1 MQSSDLPQTEK
12 DKFTASS
19 SNMEEIEQA
28 RASRFGKDIDVES
41 QSDYRTSFAIVQKL
55 QSKILESLTSQQ
67 DRGLCCI
74 YRVPYSIRNI
84 KPKAYTPQL
93 ISIGPI
99 HHGIN
104 SGLEGMEKQKV
115 IYYKEFTERP
125 YMDEEKIGNLVR
137 RIQKK
142 EDVIR
147 ASYLMDLTGINS
159 PDFIQMIFLDAVFI
173 IEFLQDSNDDR
184 GPKTLEPWMIF
195 EIREDL
201 MLLENQLPFFVIQE
215 IYDEVNSARQ
225 ESESLPLLNVAA
237 IHFGKYTFS
246 KENQTD
252 SSFEKISHFTDLL
265 RQFMLCGANT
275 RRFDFNHPIKL
286 KYSAVMLREAGVK
299 FQATED
305 KCLVNITFKK
315 GVLKIPPLEVDY
327 SFERLVRNIMALEQ
341 CHKPFEAHICNYI
354 KFMDQLIDSAE
365 DVELLVKSKIILHRL
380 GDDATFS
387 DMINKLCEKV
397 GDTYTCYDDICKEM
411 NAHYENP
418 WNSIIA
424 TLHLVYFPNVWRG
437 TGTFAAAVLLILTF
451 MQTVKAFL

>member
-1 MQSSDLPQTEK
+1 
-12 DKFTASS
+12 
-19 SNMEEIEQA
+19 MEEIEQA

-74 YRVPYSIRNI
+74 YKVPYSIRNI
-84 KPKAYTPQL
+84 KPEAYTPQL

-115 IYYKEFTERP
+115 IYYKEFTERHK
-125 YMDEEKIGNLVR
+125 MDEEKIGNLVR

-142 EDVIR
+142 E
-147 ASYLMDLTGINS
+147 
-159 PDFIQMIFLDAVFI
+159 
-173 IEFLQDSNDDR
+173 EDSNDDR

-201 MLLENQLPFFVIQE
+201 MLLENQLPFFVIRE

-225 ESESLPLLNVAA
+225 ESKSIYLLDVAA

-246 KENQTD
+246 KENKTD
-252 SSFEKISHFTDLL
+252 PSFEKISHFTDLL

-315 GVLKIPPLEVDY
+315 GVLKIPPLEVAY

-341 CHKPFEAHICNYI
+341 CHKPFEAHICNDI